1 MKGGLQQLKKIKNI
15 NIMYKNMC
23 INWIRGF
30 LGKHL
35 REELQKNNF
44 NVICIDKFNLK
55 RLNYFNCDLSK
66 TRKFSYY

>member
-15 NIMYKNMC
+15 NIMYKN
-23 INWIRGF
+23 IVLTGSEGF

-55 RLNYFNCDLSK
+55 D
-66 TRKFSYY
+66 